1 MPTYVYE
8 VVREDGTGGET
19 FEWIQPISA
28 EPLTTHPDTGKPV
41 RRVIQAPFI
50 GGSWSESAMQKS
62 VSDDKKL
69 DRMGFTKYV
78 KSGDGI
84 YEKRAGKGP
93 DIISRDA
100 PLKGDSLGH
109 LD

>member
-8 VVREDGTGGET
+8 IIEPDGSSGPA
-19 FEWIQPISA
+19 FEYIQPISA
-28 EPLTTHPDTGKPV
+28 EPLTVHPETGQPV

-62 VSDDKKL
+62 VSDDKRLDKL
-69 DRMGFTKYV
+69 GFTKYV
-78 KSGDGI
+78 KAGDGI

-100 PLKGDSLGH
+100 PIGGDSLGH